1 MNPRI
6 NMNKLAECELAAVV
20 GGAGD
25 GDLPP
30 SYLRPLSYD
39 SYVASILSFLEPWRT
54 VHLSD

>member
-1 MNPRI
+1 
-6 NMNKLAECELAAVV
+6 MNKLAECELAAVV